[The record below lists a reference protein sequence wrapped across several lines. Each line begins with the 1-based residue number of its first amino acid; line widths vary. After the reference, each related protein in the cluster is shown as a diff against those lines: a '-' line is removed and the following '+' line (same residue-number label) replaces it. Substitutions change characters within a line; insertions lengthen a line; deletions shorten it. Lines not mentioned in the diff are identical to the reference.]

1 MMILE
6 YFSYILIVFKCY
18 VFKYGQRIPINF
30 FIFASFVKKIYVG
43 LLLRDQKSAFEIMKF

>member
-18 VFKYGQRIPINF
+18 VFKFGQRIPINF
-30 FIFASFVKKIYVG
+30 FIFASFVKNYTE